1 MTFRRVRYL
10 SCVVVTCGMLG
21 ACADSN
27 KKSPTT
33 RPLSMRERQEQ
44 ALRDPYG
51 YNPRADDIP
60 SISGGD
66 TGAFDKKSFK
76 RDVDSFWNP

>member
-1 MTFRRVRYL
+1 MCVRYL
-10 SCVVVTCGMLG
+10 LVLIFAFGLIAG
-21 ACADSN
+21 CADSN

-33 RPLSMRERQEQ
+33 RPLTMRERQEQ

-51 YNPRADDIP
+51 YNPRPEDIP

-66 TGAFDKKSFK
+66 TGEFDKKAFK
-76 RDVDSFWNP
+76 RDLDSFWNP